1 MFLIFIAFFADYGR
15 PSVSA
20 PKAPVAVDKGSESN
34 DSVYDTAED
43 EILEACVKTATAR
56 PVRKAPRERKRARN
70 RDRKSCK
77 YHAGTFNNLNSIN
90 HQITQDLFYSNS
102 E

>member
-1 MFLIFIAFFADYGR
+1 MNCFVDYGR

-20 PKAPVAVDKGSESN
+20 PRAPIGVEKDKGSESN

-43 EILEACVKTATAR
+43 EILEACVRTATKQ
-56 PVRKAPRERKRARN
+56 PIRKAPRERKRARN

-77 YHAGTFNNLNSIN
+77 SRN
-90 HQITQDLFYSNS
+90 
-102 E
+102 